1 MAEGTSNIGDL
12 FGMFG
17 GANPIAAVGKSLEQF
32 RRAVDDLLRAVEV
45 FTDTMDTLNHVA
57 GRVNRLL
64 DDVEEPI
71 RTIVPQISATVKLA
85 DGMVNQLIDPVER
98 ITPLLSMVS
107 DTLGAASFS
116 RLPEQLGEF
125 VDALG
130 DVSKRL
136 APLGQMLDSAGGL
149 FRMGPLRNL
158 LGVAGLPDAPVP
170 PPPPPPPPA
179 PTTTRTKQPTTKKT
193 AAAAAAKPT
202 PVTPTPVKN
211 AAAKKSAAKK
221 SVAKKSAAKNAAA
234 KNAAATKPVTAKN
247 AATKKPAA
255 KRA

>member
-158 LGVAGLPDAPVP
+158 LGVAGLPDTPVP

-179 PTTTRTKQPTTKKT
+179 PTTTRTKQPTTKR
-193 AAAAAAKPT
+193 AAAKRAAANAAAKKS
-202 PVTPTPVKN
+202 VAKN

-221 SVAKKSAAKNAAA
+221 SVAKKAAA
-234 KNAAATKPVTAKN
+234 KKPVPAKM
-247 AATKKPAA
+247 PAA

>member
-179 PTTTRTKQPTTKKT
+179 PTTTRTKQPTTKR
-193 AAAAAAKPT
+193 AAAKPAAAKPT
-202 PVTPTPVKN
+202 PVTP

-221 SVAKKSAAKNAAA
+221 SAAKKSAAKKTPA
-234 KNAAATKPVTAKN
+234 KKTPAKN